1 MNSNLNHINILLNS
15 DNINN
20 MLNYALK
27 ISDEIFLTELKDL
40 NIVNYKY
47 TPKLAIEELGLD
59 LELVNQLIEDYV
71 IQIIKSNI
79 IFLEHINEL
88 QDAKNNNK
96 ELDYTPLRELAH
108 KNLGVARNLRIE
120 DSEKILYE
128 IMTNDNLD
136 YILRCMEG
144 LMASVILLKPTQA
157 YNTIR
162 LIKIKDSI

>member
-1 MNSNLNHINILLNS
+1 MNSNLNNINLLLNS

-27 ISDEIFLTELKDL
+27 ISNEIFLTELKDL

-71 IQIIKSNI
+71 IQVIKSNI
-79 IFLEHINEL
+79 VFLEHINEL

-136 YILRCMEG
+136 YIVRCLEG
-144 LMASVILLKPTQA
+144 LLASVVLLKPIQA